1 MRILLVSTLY
11 DPEMS
16 WYTGIS
22 EIKSLQAKTWLTPLN
37 LATIAALTP
46 DDVELDL
53 WDEAVQG
60 PIEESTDLKDY
71 DLVGISFLSFR
82 LSRAR
87 EIARFFHKLGTPV
100 AAGGPGV
107 SSAPEKCRDDFDIF
121 FIGEAELTWPQFI
134 ADWKAGNYRKEYRQ
148 VSRPDFSISPIP
160 QWDGIADHITDYYS
174 GAVQTTRGCPF
185 DCEFC
190 DVIYLLGRRPRHK
203 PIDQVLEEIR
213 VIQKLGLNSIFFCD
227 DNFIGNV
234 RYAKDL
240 LKEVIALNSIF
251 PSPLSFQTQL
261 SINVAKDDELL
272 ELLADA
278 NFAQFVIGIETPNIE
293 SLIETNKPQNYTIDL
308 VEVAKKIM
316 SYGVVIKAALV
327 VGFDHDTTDI
337 FDRQFEFLQETCI
350 PVTSLHIL
358 EAPDGT
364 RLWARLLAEGRLISD
379 ESRSHYH
386 YGGRRYGTN
395 IIPKRMTRV
404 ELLEGYADLLQRCSA
419 WSDFAYRMKGMV
431 SGVKRQ
437 PNVPNAVPDFTEE
450 KLDQLLSILTMAKN
464 SGMIDTLPLGRGGD
478 SKGLNYLKE
487 FFLLKDEEARNA
499 IFDIIRHTLC
509 HAPFMLDK
517 VIRLILFN
525 YSQRVHLPEHIEAL
539 RHQIDTEK
547 SGEFTPKVA
556 KGIIFIPESF
566 KQPYKTLFPEIYERV
581 YQGLQDKTRTE
592 EALIEIFTDFII
604 RWRQSLEQFEEH
616 HRLFLQEIAD
626 RTIAKENKVLEGKSV
641 AFQQGEMPDVKK
653 IGLADDILKY
663 VQQELRGMRIDDF
676 KGIAAK

>member
-1 MRILLVSTLY
+1 MTILLVSTLY
-11 DPEMS
+11 DPDMS
-16 WYTGIS
+16 WYTGFS

-53 WDEAVQG
+53 WDEAIQG
-60 PIEESTDLKDY
+60 PIEESTALKDY
-71 DLVGISFLSFR
+71 DWVGISCLSFR
-82 LSRAR
+82 LSRAK
-87 EIARFFHKLGTPV
+87 EIAQFFHKLGIPV
-100 AAGGPGV
+100 AIGGPGV
-107 SSAPEKCRDDFDIF
+107 SSAPEKYRDDFDIL

-134 ADWKAGNYRKEYRQ
+134 ADWKAGNYQKEYRQ
-148 VSRPDFSISPIP
+148 VLRPDFSISPIP
-160 QWDGIADHITDYYS
+160 KWDGIADHIADYYA

-213 VIQKLGLNSIFFCD
+213 VIQKLDLNAVFLCD

-240 LKEVIALNSIF
+240 LREIIALNQTF
-251 PSPLSFQTQL
+251 PKPISFQTQL
-261 SINVAKDDELL
+261 TINVAKDDELL

-278 NFAQFVIGIETPNIE
+278 NFSQFMIGVETPNVE
-293 SLIETNKPQNYTIDL
+293 SLIETNKPQNYTVDL
-308 VEVAKKIM
+308 VEAAKKIM
-316 SYGVVIKAALV
+316 SYGFIIKAALV

-337 FDRQFEFLQETCI
+337 FDRQFEFLQESCI

-364 RLWARLLAEGRLISD
+364 RLWARLYGEGRLISN

-395 IIPKRMTRV
+395 IVPKGMTRV
-404 ELLEGYADLLQRCSA
+404 ELLEGYADLLQRCSL
-419 WSDFAYRMKGMV
+419 WSDFAYRVKGMV
-431 SGVKRQ
+431 SGVKRR
-437 PNVPNAVPDFTEE
+437 PNVPDAFPDFTEK
-450 KLDQLLSILTMAKN
+450 KLDSVLSLLTMAKK
-464 SGMIDTLPLGRGGD
+464 SGMIDALPLGRGGD
-478 SKGLNYLKE
+478 SKGFNYFKE
-487 FFLLKDEEARNA
+487 FFLLKDDEVRNA

-509 HAPFMLDK
+509 HAPFMLDR

-525 YSQRVHLPEHIEAL
+525 YSQRVYLSEHLEAL
-539 RHQIDTEK
+539 HHQIDTEK
-547 SGEFTPKVA
+547 SGEFTPEVA
-556 KGIIFIPESF
+556 KGIILIPESF
-566 KQPYKTLFPEIYERV
+566 KQIYNTIFPEIYERV
-581 YQGLQDKTRTE
+581 YQGLKDKTRVE

-604 RWRQSLEQFEEH
+604 RWGRSLEQFEEH

-626 RTIAKENKVLEGKSV
+626 RTIAKENKALGGKSV
-641 AFQQGEMPDVKK
+641 VFQQGEYEIPDFKK

-663 VQQELRGMRIDDF
+663 VQQELRVI
-676 KGIAAK
+676 